1 MPNKGLG
8 FALFNTIKVHSRH
21 RRQKT
26 AKGGTQPYEFKVV
39 IDLCCSYYKT
49 CNLTGNFHNSMP
61 HEINVVLVEPEIPM
75 NTGTIGRLC
84 LATGS
89 TLHLIE
95 PLGFEISNSRLKRAG
110 LDYWKY
116 VDVKI
121 YSGLEIFLQSIPP
134 SAQKVFFSTKGEKD
148 FFQHVFQPGAYLF
161 FGSETRGLPTDLIQ
175 LNKEQTYRIPQYDE
189 RVRSINIANAVSVAT
204 YEAIRQLGV

>member
-1 MPNKGLG
+1 
-8 FALFNTIKVHSRH
+8 
-21 RRQKT
+21 
-26 AKGGTQPYEFKVV
+26 
-39 IDLCCSYYKT
+39 
-49 CNLTGNFHNSMP
+49 MP

-95 PLGFEISNSRLKRAG
+95 PLGFEISDRQLKRAG

-116 VDVKI
+116 VNVKT
-121 YSGLEIFLQSIPP
+121 YPDLEMFLQSIPP
-134 SAQKVFFSTKGEKD
+134 SAQRVFFSTKGEKS
-148 FFQHVFQPGAYLF
+148 FFQHAFQPGSYLF
-161 FGSETRGLPTDLIQ
+161 FGSETRGLPKSLLQSNQDT
-175 LNKEQTYRIPQYDE
+175 TYRIPQYDK
-189 RVRSINIANAVSVAT
+189 RVRSINIANAVSVAV